1 MLPQY
6 KLINVQRVL
15 DLAMRVILYLYL

>member
-1 MLPQY
+1 MLP

-15 DLAMRVILYLYL
+15 DLAMRVILYWYL